1 LPTAAIARGD
11 ILLVSATITG
21 PGGAVTAIPATNVS
35 ARVEELIEQH
45 DGGDRDTAARR
56 LGIAPD
62 RLAGLLSGDWRRFSL
77 EALAAAVRGYSVSLE
92 ALLAPE
98 GGAGL
103 ATPALEREG
112 TWQ

>member
-1 LPTAAIARGD
+1 MNT
-11 ILLVSATITG
+11 
-21 PGGAVTAIPATNVS
+21 IPASNVS
-35 ARVEELIEQH
+35 ARVEELIARH
-45 DGGDRDTAARR
+45 DGGDRDAAAQR

-92 ALLAPE
+92 ALLAPAAA
-98 GGAGL
+98 GARAL
-103 ATPALEREG
+103 NPALEQEE

>member
-1 LPTAAIARGD
+1 MR
-11 ILLVSATITG
+11 
-21 PGGAVTAIPATNVS
+21 AIPAGNVS

-62 RLAGLLSGDWRRFSL
+62 RLAGLLSGDWRKFSL
-77 EALAAAVRGYSVSLE
+77 EALAAAVRAYSVSLE
-92 ALLAPE
+92 ALIAPE
-98 GGAGL
+98 GNRVGL
-103 ATPALEREG
+103 SNPALKQEG

>member
-1 LPTAAIARGD
+1 VNT
-11 ILLVSATITG
+11 
-21 PGGAVTAIPATNVS
+21 IPASNVS

-92 ALLAPE
+92 ALLAPAAD
-98 GGAGL
+98 GVRSF
-103 ATPALEREG
+103 TPTLEQEG